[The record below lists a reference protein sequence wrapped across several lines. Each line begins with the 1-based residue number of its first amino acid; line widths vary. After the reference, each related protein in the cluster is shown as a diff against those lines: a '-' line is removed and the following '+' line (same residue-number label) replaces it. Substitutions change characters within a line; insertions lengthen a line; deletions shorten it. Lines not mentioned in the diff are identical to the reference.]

1 MFCSVGVFSFSC
13 LLTYNGI
20 QNFCNLFIW
29 WFLNSIGVDFDHKFR
44 EVEMTYEYTFGLMSF
59 FEVLFIGFQ
68 GLQG

>member
-29 WFLNSIGVDFDHKFR
+29 WFLNFIGVDFYHKFR
-44 EVEMTYEYTFGLMSF
+44 EVEMTYEYAFKL
-59 FEVLFIGFQ
+59 FEVFFIGFQ
-68 GLQG
+68 RLQG